1 MSFRGVF
8 VDVVIAAAL
17 VVAAFLVN
25 SRRPLVEVIQPTA
38 ALARAV
44 GKCAEC
50 HRQET
55 SAVVH
60 EFEMSA
66 HARKGVTCLGYPLS
80 RARSLSARLS
90 WRPSSIAIVLFCA
103 WQWL

>member
-8 VDVVIAAAL
+8 VAVVIAAAL
-17 VVAAFLVN
+17 VVSAFLVN
-25 SRRPLVEVIQPTA
+25 SRRPAVEVIQPTA

-66 HARKGVTCLGYPLS
+66 HAKV
-80 RARSLSARLS
+80 
-90 WRPSSIAIVLFCA
+90 
-103 WQWL
+103 

>member
-1 MSFRGVF
+1 MPPQFASRFIGQWIVAFLHGGREMSFRGVF
-8 VDVVIAAAL
+8 VAVVIAAAL
-17 VVAAFLVN
+17 VVSAFLVN
-25 SRRPLVEVIQPTA
+25 SRRPLVEVVQPTA

-55 SAVVH
+55 SAVIH

-66 HARKGVTCLGYPLS
+66 HARKGVTCLDCHAPTGN
-80 RARSLSARLS
+80 
-90 WRPSSIAIVLFCA
+90 
-103 WQWL
+103 

>member
-8 VDVVIAAAL
+8 VAVVIAAAL

-25 SRRPLVEVIQPTA
+25 SRRPLVEVVQPTA

-66 HARKGVTCLGYPLS
+66 HARKGVTCLDCHAPTGKQ
-80 RARSLSARLS
+80 ARDG
-90 WRPSSIAIVLFCA
+90 
-103 WQWL
+103 